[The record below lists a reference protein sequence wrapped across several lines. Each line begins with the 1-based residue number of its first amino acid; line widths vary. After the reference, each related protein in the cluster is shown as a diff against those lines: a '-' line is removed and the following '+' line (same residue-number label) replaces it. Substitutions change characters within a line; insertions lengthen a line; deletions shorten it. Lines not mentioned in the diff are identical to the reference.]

1 LLNPPALVR
10 ALVQSKIQELSA
22 LRKNEELLQIEVEL
36 RHALKE
42 AKLKELQN
50 TPIKLISDEDL
61 QKTLKK
67 SIELEVEL
75 EDLKIQRAHEQVDY
89 I

>member
-1 LLNPPALVR
+1 VR

>member
-1 LLNPPALVR
+1 MLNPPALVR